1 MAGDP
6 YDLNEDGTAKD
17 AVAFRE
23 ALRNDPEKMQALE
36 EEPDVKSVVLGDD
49 IHAFQ
54 ELIKNAYHVSFEGS
68 LSFHRSHA

>member
-17 AVAFRE
+17 PVAFRE
-23 ALRNDPEKMQALE
+23 ALRNDPEKMRALE

-54 ELIKNAYHVSFEGS
+54 ELIKNAYHVS
-68 LSFHRSHA
+68 